1 VALVVLFRLTF
12 RWFQLLLVVPV
23 ALEVLFRLKFR
34 WFQLLLAVLV
44 VLVAL
49 AALPLKSLAL
59 GYLAGLEDLVVRSAL
74 VVP

>member
-1 VALVVLFRLTF
+1 VVLVALFRLT
-12 RWFQLLLVVPV
+12 
-23 ALEVLFRLKFR
+23 FR